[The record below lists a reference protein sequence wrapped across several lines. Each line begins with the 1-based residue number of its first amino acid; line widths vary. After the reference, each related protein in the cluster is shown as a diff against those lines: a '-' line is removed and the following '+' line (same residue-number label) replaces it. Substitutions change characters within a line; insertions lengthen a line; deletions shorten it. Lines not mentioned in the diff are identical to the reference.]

1 MRKKLNYILISL
13 IIGLSV
19 AILFIAFTGPGNKTP
34 GEGSPDFWK
43 VSDSG
48 VYFNVSGKNVGIGT
62 NNPQYLLDVNGGI
75 RIGNTFNIK
84 EGVIRYRSDQKQF
97 EGYDGSNW
105 IPFAGNWTDQGNYI
119 FARNT
124 TSPNIVVVDDN
135 GNVGIGT
142 AEPTAPLHVY
152 STVSNGVVQ
161 KIDSTNTQ
169 GRIIFYES
177 GTNRGQ
183 IGFGDGGNIFSGA
196 STDSFS
202 IRAEGD
208 LHLGGTGDNLTMTIK
223 NGNVGIGTTD
233 PGAKLD
239 INQTTASDSLRIQ
252 DDGTTVVRI
261 YDGGI
266 IDFPK
271 QSVCRV
277 HLSANLSV
285 AGGFTEVLIPFDV
298 VDIDTQG
305 EWDTTNHRWT
315 ASKSGTYLITLT
327 GEYSDLPD
335 GAIVGLR
342 LHKNGAF
349 IGLDF
354 KDRQAGAGVD
364 NMKSYS
370 DVFNLS
376 AGDYIEAY
384 TLHNDASSRTFRGGN
399 YSALSIIKLN

>member
-142 AEPTAPLHVY
+142 TSPSGELEIY
-152 STVSNGVVQ
+152 KN
-161 KIDSTNTQ
+161 
-169 GRIIFYES
+169 S
-177 GTNRGQ
+177 GTSDLVIRGDVASGSRPGAIWFFNDQ
-183 IGFGDGGNIFSGA
+183 STDMEDNVAAITAEQEDADGGQLRFYT
-196 STDSFS
+196 TDGETWS
-202 IRAEGD
+202 IVVID
-208 LHLGGTGDNLTMTIK
+208 K
-223 NGNVGIGTTD
+223 SGNVGIGTTS
-233 PGAKLD
+233 PGAKLEVNGAIYGKIYED
-239 INQTTASDSLRIQ
+239 DRPYFRELVEDGVTAADLCPEGGTPTGVVSPRKSLTT
-252 DDGTTVVRI
+252 
-261 YDGGI
+261 
-266 IDFPK
+266 K
-271 QSVCRV
+271 
-277 HLSANLSV
+277 
-285 AGGFTEVLIPFDV
+285 
-298 VDIDTQG
+298 
-305 EWDTTNHRWT
+305 
-315 ASKSGTYLITLT
+315 T
-327 GEYSDLPD
+327 GEEICSAYYG
-335 GAIVGLR
+335 GA
-342 LHKNGAF
+342 
-349 IGLDF
+349 
-354 KDRQAGAGVD
+354 
-364 NMKSYS
+364 KSCVNVHQVAPCGS
-370 DVFNLS
+370 
-376 AGDYIEAY
+376 II
-384 TLHNDASSRTFRGGN
+384 GN
-399 YSALSIIKLN
+399 YYPYSAESCTTDFSGKWAPYYWGRPEYTYFYNVLGSGVGCYGLKYACCQ